1 MFLVIF
7 RKVVVLFFC
16 FLFSGYGQTIDNL
29 SSIELGATTF
39 PIERPF
45 TISLI
50 IPNSETR
57 ATVAFPDINGF
68 VKRGTSTSVTPIEVG
83 GKTLTSQIITQNY
96 QAKAPGRFRLAPF
109 VIVINGETVR
119 SEGAALVVQP
129 SASLSVPG
137 SATLSTVELVPEG
150 AAFLSLRASRQTIYT
165 GEEVGLTLS
174 FFVADNYPYE
184 LSFQSLD
191 KQLQAIVK
199 KIRPANSWEENVPIN
214 DLTPIPVSIRKKKFR
229 EYRIFQSVFFP
240 LSNQSIRLPAVSLQV
255 NRRPVIGPPASQPE
269 TAVFTSRPLAIGVKA
284 LPIHPLRGRVPVGTF
299 RLEEALERQYVV
311 AGKSVRYTFSISGKG
326 NIATLPAPG
335 LLAGQSEIDVFPPEA
350 RHTITHGGN
359 EVTGRKTFTYYI
371 VPHQNGL
378 VSLANYVQWVYF
390 DPQRALYDTLRPQLQ
405 LQVGGNGA
413 GVLTN
418 TNIASS
424 SVVTNGE
431 TVPGAP
437 VVNSIYA
444 GVEGMD
450 STRQPVSI
458 PVLIRSMAN
467 VLILVMLLGMVFV
480 LVRK

>member
-7 RKVVVLFFC
+7 RKIVVLFFC
-16 FLFSGYGQTIDNL
+16 FLFSGYGQSVDNL
-29 SSIELGATTF
+29 FSIELGPTTF

-57 ATVAFPDINGF
+57 ATVAFPDITGF
-68 VKRGTSTSVTPIEVG
+68 VKKGTSTSVTPVEVG
-83 GKTLTSQIITQNY
+83 GKTLTSQIVTQNY
-96 QAKAPGRFRLAPF
+96 QAKAPGRFRLPSF
-109 VIVINGETVR
+109 TIVINGETVH
-119 SEGAALVVQP
+119 SEGAVLTVQP

-137 SATLSTVELVPEG
+137 GATLNTVAVVPEG
-150 AAFLSLRASRQTIYT
+150 AAFLSLRASRQAIYT
-165 GEEVGLTLS
+165 GEDVGLTLS

-214 DLTPIPVSIRKKKFR
+214 DLKSIPVSIRKKKFR

-240 LSNQSIRLPAVSLQV
+240 LSNQSLRIPAVSLQL
-255 NRRPVIGPPASQPE
+255 NRQPVIGPPASQPE
-269 TAVFTSRPLAIGVKA
+269 TAVFTSQPLAITVKT
-284 LPIHPLRGRVPVGTF
+284 LPVHPLRGRVPVGTF

-311 AGKSVRYTFSISGKG
+311 AGKSVRYTFSVSGKG

-335 LLAGQSEIDVFPPEA
+335 LLTGKAEIDIFPPEA
-350 RHTITHGGN
+350 KHTIIHGGN
-359 EVTGRKTFTYYI
+359 EITGRKTFTYYI
-371 VPHQNGL
+371 VPHQNGP
-378 VSLANYVQWVYF
+378 VSLVNYFQWVYF
-390 DPQRALYDTLRPQLQ
+390 DPQKARYDTLRPQLQ
-405 LQVGGNGA
+405 LQVGGDGA
-413 GVLTN
+413 SVVTN

-437 VVNSIYA
+437 MVNSIYA

-467 VLILVMLLGMVFV
+467 VLLLIMLLGMVFV

>member
-16 FLFSGYGQTIDNL
+16 FLFSGYGQSIDNL

-57 ATVAFPDINGF
+57 ATVAFPDIVGF
-68 VKRGTSTSVTPIEVG
+68 IKKGTSTSVTPVDVG
-83 GKTLTSQIITQNY
+83 GKTLTNQIVTQNY
-96 QAKAPGRFRLAPF
+96 QAKVPGRFRLPSF
-109 VIVINGETVR
+109 TIVINGEAVH
-119 SEGAALVVQP
+119 SEGAILVVQP
-129 SASLSVPG
+129 SANLSVPG
-137 SATLSTVELVPEG
+137 SATINTVAVVPEG
-150 AAFLSLRASRQTIYT
+150 AAFLSLRASRQAIYT

-184 LSFQSLD
+184 LSFQALD

-214 DLTPIPVSIRKKKFR
+214 DLKPIPVSIRKKKFR

-240 LSNQSIRLPAVSLQV
+240 LSNQTLRIPAVSLQL
-255 NRRPVIGPPASQPE
+255 NRQPVIGPPASQPE
-269 TAVFTSRPLAIGVKA
+269 TAVFTSRPLAISVKA
-284 LPIHPLRGRVPVGTF
+284 LPAHPLRGRVPVGIF
-299 RLEEALERQYVV
+299 RLEEALERQHVV

-335 LLAGQSEIDVFPPEA
+335 LLAGKAEIDIFPPEA
-350 RHTITHGGN
+350 KHTIIHGGS
-359 EVTGRKTFTYYI
+359 EITGRKTFTYYI
-371 VPHQNGL
+371 VPHQNGP

-390 DPQRALYDTLRPQLQ
+390 DPQRARYDTLRSQVQ
-405 LQVGGNGA
+405 LQVGGSGA
-413 GVLTN
+413 ALATN

-437 VVNSIYA
+437 MVNSIYA

-450 STRQPVSI
+450 STRQSVSM

-467 VLILVMLLGMVFV
+467 VLLLIMLLGMIFV